1 MRRFLLIGL
10 ALAGV
15 TLLSFGATGCSTLPS
30 NAENVS
36 PWQ

>member
-1 MRRFLLIGL
+1 MKRLLLICL

-15 TLLSFGATGCSTLPS
+15 TLLSFGMAGCSSLPS